1 MKKVIQNTVIPN
13 ITKKRNYV
21 KKTVEPEV
29 ILLPSENVENE
40 NNNIQKVRESNLI
53 KAREVRQVN
62 LNIKESN
69 KEQKIN
75 ELVEAI
81 SNEQIEKI
89 KAKNQKL
96 KDKLL
101 KLI

>member
-13 ITKKRNYV
+13 ITKRNYI

-29 ILLPSENVENE
+29 ISLPSENVENE

-89 KAKNQKL
+89 KIKNQKL

>member
-13 ITKKRNYV
+13 ITKKRNYI

-29 ILLPSENVENE
+29 ISLPSDVENE

-53 KAREVRQVN
+53 KARYARQVN

-69 KEQKIN
+69 KEEKIN

-89 KAKNQKL
+89 KVKNEKL
-96 KDKLL
+96 KVKLL

>member
-1 MKKVIQNTVIPN
+1 MKNVIQN

-29 ILLPSENVENE
+29 ISLPSENVEND

-53 KAREVRQVN
+53 KAREARQVN
-62 LNIKESN
+62 LNTKDSN
-69 KEQKIN
+69 KEQKIT

-89 KAKNQKL
+89 KVKNEKL
-96 KDKLL
+96 KVKLL

>member
-29 ILLPSENVENE
+29 ISLPSDVENE
-40 NNNIQKVRESNLI
+40 NNIQKVRECNLI

-89 KAKNQKL
+89 KIKNQKL

>member
-29 ILLPSENVENE
+29 ISLPPENIENE
-40 NNNIQKVRESNLI
+40 NNNIQKVRETNLI
-53 KAREVRQVN
+53 KAREARQVN

-69 KEQKIN
+69 KEEKIN

-89 KAKNQKL
+89 KIKNQKL

>member
-1 MKKVIQNTVIPN
+1 M
-13 ITKKRNYV
+13 
-21 KKTVEPEV
+21 
-29 ILLPSENVENE
+29 
-40 NNNIQKVRESNLI
+40 VRENNLI
-53 KAREVRQVN
+53 KARDARQVN
-62 LNIKESN
+62 LNIKELN

-89 KAKNQKL
+89 KVKNQKL

>member
-29 ILLPSENVENE
+29 ISLPSDVENE
-40 NNNIQKVRESNLI
+40 NNIQKVRECNLI
-53 KAREVRQVN
+53 KAREARQVN

-89 KAKNQKL
+89 KVKNQKL

>member
-13 ITKKRNYV
+13 ITKKRNYI
-21 KKTVEPEV
+21 KKSVEPEV

-40 NNNIQKVRESNLI
+40 NNNIQKVRETNLI

-89 KAKNQKL
+89 KIKNQKL

>member
-29 ILLPSENVENE
+29 ISLPSDVENE
-40 NNNIQKVRESNLI
+40 NNIQKVRETNLI
-53 KAREVRQVN
+53 KARDARQVN

-89 KAKNQKL
+89 KVKNEKL
-96 KDKLL
+96 KVKLL